1 MNQFTW
7 KASLLVRTLKF
18 CVNNI
23 LCLFLFAF
31 IWWLCCNI
39 KIFTFS
45 LYCYYFHVKLQLSNG
60 ILCIILFSLIVA
72 SDFICKICYK
82 CTKYVIR
89 IKYIVHVLY
98 LKHFSNSETDT
109 CTLFEVYAP
118 GAIKTWTSSLLNCWV
133 LLFY

>member
-1 MNQFTW
+1 MMYTSWFSW
-7 KASLLVRTLKF
+7 KGKIKVIWISSFEKPLCSPELWNFAWTLFCAFFCLHFYDVR
-18 CVNNI
+18 
-23 LCLFLFAF
+23 
-31 IWWLCCNI
+31 WLCCNI
-39 KIFTFS
+39 KIYTFS

-109 CTLFEVYAP
+109 CTVFEV
-118 GAIKTWTSSLLNCWV
+118 
-133 LLFY
+133 